1 MNSIPREPFA
11 TIHSRIKK
19 WTIRRDA
26 VRCSFLTTF
35 AFEELNGCIGCHSF
49 EGERRSRKWFA
60 LFFPFEAWMAR
71 HTKTF
76 IRSLLV
82 ERWAMKP
89 IEVCMGMLFAAEEAS
104 AAIAI
109 LFAVQQ
115 AWLAASFQ
123 FREHLTS
130 VKSRSTWFCDLERCA
145 TRRLMPAEHQFCR
158 AVVRHSCNIPCPAHL
173 SRFNHS

>member
-1 MNSIPREPFA
+1 
-11 TIHSRIKK
+11 
-19 WTIRRDA
+19 
-26 VRCSFLTTF
+26 
-35 AFEELNGCIGCHSF
+35 
-49 EGERRSRKWFA
+49 
-60 LFFPFEAWMAR
+60 MAR

-115 AWLAASFQ
+115 ACRVAIWRQHPFNVE
-123 FREHLTS
+123 FRNSIFYET
-130 VKSRSTWFCDLERCA
+130 DLKK
-145 TRRLMPAEHQFCR
+145 T
-158 AVVRHSCNIPCPAHL
+158 I
-173 SRFNHS
+173 